1 MAIAILRTVY
11 EVVNILDQ
19 IVKGKIITNVISTL
33 QDSKNFESNLNRSS
47 KSPGNATKGK
57 NVTIALNIMTMQIFL
72 VTDLVKSLEYSC
84 MKYIAQ
90 NRLNVLSSR
99 NKAIANDKD
108 RLTNTINLSILS
120 LFMKIP

>member
-11 EVVNILDQ
+11 EVVNILEQ
-19 IVKGKIITNVISTL
+19 IVKGKVILLVISTL
-33 QDSKNFESNLNRSS
+33 QDSKNFKSNRNKSS
-47 KSPGNATKGK
+47 KSPGKATKGK
-57 NVTIALNIMTMQIFL
+57 NVTIALIMMTMQIFL
-72 VTDLVKSLEYSC
+72 VTDLVKRFMYSC
-84 MKYIAQ
+84 MKYMAQ

-108 RLTNTINLSILS
+108 RLTNTINLSILM